1 MFESCSTTNERG
13 LGLGVGLETD
23 ADRGIDAGWSAGLHS
38 SGLAMEGAGVEA
50 LSESRDVCL
59 VSFPL
64 LSLQR
69 KKSVDE

>member
-1 MFESCSTTNERG
+1 
-13 LGLGVGLETD
+13 LETD
-23 ADRGIDAGWSAGLHS
+23 ADRGIGAGWSAGLHS
-38 SGLAMEGAGVEA
+38 SGLAIEGAGVEA

-64 LSLQR
+64 LSLPR